1 MNVYDLQN
9 VIITPVGNPITG
21 YKINS
26 VVGWYIHLPEH
37 DDFVYKTTVILRTDY
52 DFSTV
57 QVVAETDLPIDAEI
71 LGGDWDKAENYREI
85 TEAEYN
91 AVLEKDESNIPT

>member
-1 MNVYDLQN
+1 MSVYDLQN
-9 VIITPVGNPITG
+9 VVITPVGNPVIG

-26 VVGWYIHLPEH
+26 VAGWYIHLPEH

-57 QVVAETDLPIDAEI
+57 QIVAEADLPADAEI
-71 LGGDWDKAENYREI
+71 LGGD
-85 TEAEYN
+85 
-91 AVLEKDESNIPT
+91 DEEHEVM